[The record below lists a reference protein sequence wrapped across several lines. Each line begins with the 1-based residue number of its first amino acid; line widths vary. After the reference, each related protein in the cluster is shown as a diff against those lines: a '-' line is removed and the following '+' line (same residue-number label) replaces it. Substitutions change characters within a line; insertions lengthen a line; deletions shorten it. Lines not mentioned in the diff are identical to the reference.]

1 MFQNT
6 ANTIK
11 EEKNWT
17 RIDYSGLATITFKEI
32 KEDANKNIDIARNK
46 YINQTYIFTTTILEI
61 NGNEIITPIEENDY
75 SGS

>member
-1 MFQNT
+1 MLLIIIILVFMFQNT

-32 KEDANKNIDIARNK
+32 KE
-46 YINQTYIFTTTILEI
+46 L
-61 NGNEIITPIEENDY
+61 
-75 SGS
+75 